1 MSGYHLLWQSKMKI
15 FQLVNKKN
23 KKLIDKIPTSNISL
37 DQNIA
42 NIGQYYKI
50 NMSICQ
56 IILSNLTLIILMGE
70 FFFIEKISFIQ
81 RLCSMLLSA
90 FCWKISMTCYFR
102 ISCLCNL
109 EIIADSPCILLSI
122 LLKISMPLKTGIHT
136 LLDPLE
142 SQKDTKIIH
151 YQT

>member
-23 KKLIDKIPTSNISL
+23 NKLIDKIPTSNISL

-70 FFFIEKISFIQ
+70 FFFIKNSFIQ

-90 FCWKISMTCYFR
+90 FCLKISMTCYFR

-122 LLKISMPLKTGIHT
+122 LLKISMPLK
-136 LLDPLE
+136 LE
-142 SQKDTKIIH
+142 FILSWIL
-151 YQT
+151 